1 MASEKTAKIRKKNT
15 FKGAGTWN
23 FNLNILRQLPI
34 TLTADS
40 SIAFLFHYGNI
51 QTEQNVNVPEQ
62 PLQRKTLILW
72 RLL

>member
-1 MASEKTAKIRKKNT
+1 MTLEKTAKIRKNKT
-15 FKGAGTWN
+15 FKAVGIWK
-23 FNLNILRQLPI
+23 FYLSILRQLPMR
-34 TLTADS
+34 LTTDS
-40 SIAFLFHYGNI
+40 SIVCLSQYDNV